1 MARKKLSIIGAGNV
15 GATAAHWAA
24 SKELADIV
32 LYDIVEG
39 VPQGKALDLLQAA
52 PLEGFDCNI
61 IGTNDFDDTA
71 DSDVVIVTAGVA
83 RKPGMTRDDLLKTN
97 YGIVSSVVREAAQ
110 RSPGATFIIVTN
122 PVDVMTYVAYRVSG
136 LPSQRGSGRPER
148 WIRRAARL
156 SPKNSVF
163 PWRTSPFFVMGV
175 HGDETW
181 CPSSVISYVGGIP
194 IEHLIPEVRIRAIV
208 ERTSAGAAAKSS
220 TWLKTGSAYYAPG
233 LSVIEMAE
241 AILKD
246 KRRVLPAIAYLNGEY
261 GQRDVYAGVP
271 VILGA
276 GGVERVIEIDLTP
289 EEREAFERSI
299 EAVRAPLRLLGLAS

>member
-110 RSPGATFIIVTN
+110 RSPG
-122 PVDVMTYVAYRVSG
+122 
-136 LPSQRGSGRPER
+136 LL
-148 WIRRAARL
+148 L
-156 SPKNSVF
+156 S
-163 PWRTSPFFVMGV
+163 
-175 HGDETW
+175 
-181 CPSSVISYVGGIP
+181 SS
-194 IEHLIPEVRIRAIV
+194 RIR
-208 ERTSAGAAAKSS
+208 S
-220 TWLKTGSAYYAPG
+220 
-233 LSVIEMAE
+233 M
-241 AILKD
+241 
-246 KRRVLPAIAYLNGEY
+246 
-261 GQRDVYAGVP
+261 
-271 VILGA
+271 
-276 GGVERVIEIDLTP
+276 
-289 EEREAFERSI
+289 
-299 EAVRAPLRLLGLAS
+299 

>member
-136 LPSQRGSGRPER
+136 LPSQRVIGQAGVLDSTRFRTFIAQELGV
-148 WIRRAARL
+148 
-156 SPKNSVF
+156 SVEDV
-163 PWRTSPFFVMGV
+163 TALVMGV
-175 HGDETW
+175 HGDDMV
-181 CPSSVISYVGGIP
+181 PLVRYSYVGGIP

-208 ERTSAGAAAKSS
+208 ERTRRGGGEIVNL
-220 TWLKTGSAYYAPG
+220 LKTGSAYYAPG

-289 EEREAFERSI
+289 DEREAFERSI

>member
-136 LPSQRGSGRPER
+136 LPSQRVIGQAGVLDSTRFRTFIAQELGV
-148 WIRRAARL
+148 
-156 SPKNSVF
+156 SVEDV
-163 PWRTSPFFVMGV
+163 TALVMGV
-175 HGDETW
+175 HGDDMV
-181 CPSSVISYVGGIP
+181 PLVRYSYVGGIP

-208 ERTSAGAAAKSS
+208 ERTRRGGGEIVNL
-220 TWLKTGSAYYAPG
+220 LKTGSAYYAPG

-271 VILGA
+271 VIMGA

>member
-136 LPSQRGSGRPER
+136 LPSQRVIGQAGVLDSTRFRTFIAQELGV
-148 WIRRAARL
+148 
-156 SPKNSVF
+156 SVEDV
-163 PWRTSPFFVMGV
+163 TALVMGV
-175 HGDETW
+175 HGDDMV
-181 CPSSVISYVGGIP
+181 PLVRYSYVGGIP

-208 ERTSAGAAAKSS
+208 ERTRRGGGEIVNL
-220 TWLKTGSAYYAPG
+220 LKTGSAYYAPG

-276 GGVERVIEIDLTP
+276 GGGERVIEIDLTP

>member
-136 LPSQRGSGRPER
+136 LPSQRVIGQAGVLDSTRFRTFIAQELGV
-148 WIRRAARL
+148 
-156 SPKNSVF
+156 SVEDV
-163 PWRTSPFFVMGV
+163 TALVMGV
-175 HGDETW
+175 HGDDMV
-181 CPSSVISYVGGIP
+181 PLVRYSYVGGIP

-208 ERTSAGAAAKSS
+208 ERTRRGGGEIVNL
-220 TWLKTGSAYYAPG
+220 LKTGSAYYAPG

>member
-1 MARKKLSIIGAGNV
+1 
-15 GATAAHWAA
+15 
-24 SKELADIV
+24 
-32 LYDIVEG
+32 
-39 VPQGKALDLLQAA
+39 
-52 PLEGFDCNI
+52 
-61 IGTNDFDDTA
+61 
-71 DSDVVIVTAGVA
+71 
-83 RKPGMTRDDLLKTN
+83 
-97 YGIVSSVVREAAQ
+97 
-110 RSPGATFIIVTN
+110 
-122 PVDVMTYVAYRVSG
+122 MTYVAYRVSG
-136 LPSQRGSGRPER
+136 LPSQRVIGQAGVLDSTRFRTFIAQELGV
-148 WIRRAARL
+148 
-156 SPKNSVF
+156 SVEDV
-163 PWRTSPFFVMGV
+163 TALVMGV
-175 HGDETW
+175 HGDDMV
-181 CPSSVISYVGGIP
+181 PLVRYSYVGGIP

-208 ERTSAGAAAKSS
+208 ERTRRGGGEIVNL
-220 TWLKTGSAYYAPG
+220 LKTGSAYYAPG

>member
-71 DSDVVIVTAGVA
+71 DSDVVIVTAGMA

-136 LPSQRGSGRPER
+136 LPSQRVIGQAGVLDSTRFRTFIAQELGV
-148 WIRRAARL
+148 
-156 SPKNSVF
+156 SVEDV
-163 PWRTSPFFVMGV
+163 TALVMGV
-175 HGDETW
+175 HGDDMV
-181 CPSSVISYVGGIP
+181 PLVRYSYVGGIP

-208 ERTSAGAAAKSS
+208 ERTRRGGGEIVNL
-220 TWLKTGSAYYAPG
+220 LKTGSAYYAPG

>member
-1 MARKKLSIIGAGNV
+1 MVRKKLSIIGAGNV

-24 SKELADIV
+24 SKELGDIV
-32 LYDIVEG
+32 LYDIAEG
-39 VPQGKALDLLQAA
+39 IPQGKALDLLQAG

-83 RKPGMTRDDLLKTN
+83 RKPGMSRDDLLKTN
-97 YGIVSSVVREAAQ
+97 YGIVSSVITEAVK
-110 RSPGATFIIVTN
+110 RSPNATFIIVTN
-122 PVDVMTYVAYRVSG
+122 PVDVMTYVAHRVSG
-136 LPSQRGSGRPER
+136 LPPQRVIGQAGVLDSTRFRTFIAQELGV
-148 WIRRAARL
+148 
-156 SPKNSVF
+156 SVQDV
-163 PWRTSPFFVMGV
+163 SAFVMGV
-175 HGDETW
+175 HGDDMV
-181 CPSSVISYVGGIP
+181 PLVRYSYVGGIP
-194 IEHLIPEVRIRAIV
+194 IEHLIPEVRIKAIV
-208 ERTSAGAAAKSS
+208 ERTRKGGGEIVNL
-220 TWLKTGSAYYAPG
+220 LKTGSAYYAPG

-246 KRRVLPAIAYLNGEY
+246 KRRVLPAIAYLDGEY
-261 GQRDVYAGVP
+261 GQRNIYAGVP

-289 EEREAFERSI
+289 EEKQAFERSI

>member
-136 LPSQRGSGRPER
+136 LPSQRVIGQAGVLDSTRFRTFIAQELGV
-148 WIRRAARL
+148 
-156 SPKNSVF
+156 SVEDV
-163 PWRTSPFFVMGV
+163 TALVMGV
-175 HGDETW
+175 HGDDMV
-181 CPSSVISYVGGIP
+181 PLVRYSYVGGIP

-208 ERTSAGAAAKSS
+208 ERTRRGGGEIVNL
-220 TWLKTGSAYYAPG
+220 LKTGSAYYAPG

-276 GGVERVIEIDLTP
+276 GGVERVIEIDLTS